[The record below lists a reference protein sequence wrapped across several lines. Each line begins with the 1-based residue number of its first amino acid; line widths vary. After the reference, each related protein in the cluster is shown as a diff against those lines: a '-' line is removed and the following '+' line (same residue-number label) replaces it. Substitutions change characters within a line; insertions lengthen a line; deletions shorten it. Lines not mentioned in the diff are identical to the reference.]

1 MNLQLLSNCAP
12 HFLFLTKALNNLK
25 FTLPIPEYKQIIRI
39 FVDPYLREL
48 LIRNKKDQMETVEN
62 KYITVAYKLYA
73 IEDGEKDFTEEAT
86 AEHPFQFI
94 SGLGL
99 TLESFEDQVKDLKA
113 GDKFD
118 FTIACAD
125 AYGDFDE
132 EHVIDL
138 PKQIFEVDGKF
149 DNERIVAGNVVPL
162 MTSEGQRINGT
173 VQEIKADVVVMDM
186 NHPLAG
192 CDLNFVGEVIES
204 RPATNE
210 ELAEIAR
217 MMSGGGCSCGCDS
230 CGDNCGDG
238 CGDHDHEG
246 CGCNH

>member
-1 MNLQLLSNCAP
+1 
-12 HFLFLTKALNNLK
+12 
-25 FTLPIPEYKQIIRI
+25 
-39 FVDPYLREL
+39 
-48 LIRNKKDQMETVEN
+48 METVEN

-149 DNERIVAGNVVPL
+149 DSERIVAGNVVPL

-217 MMSGGGCSCGCDS
+217 MMSGGGSSSGRS
-230 CGDNCGDG
+230 GAGGRSGRTATSGQSSGGGSSTSHSQEVTTRNLHKKVSFIFNPSRAGLQMQALA
-238 CGDHDHEG
+238 HLLVQV
-246 CGCNH
+246 

>member
-1 MNLQLLSNCAP
+1 
-12 HFLFLTKALNNLK
+12 
-25 FTLPIPEYKQIIRI
+25 
-39 FVDPYLREL
+39 
-48 LIRNKKDQMETVEN
+48 
-62 KYITVAYKLYA
+62 
-73 IEDGEKDFTEEAT
+73 
-86 AEHPFQFI
+86 
-94 SGLGL
+94 
-99 TLESFEDQVKDLKA
+99 VKDLKA

-149 DNERIVAGNVVPL
+149 DSERIVAGNVVPL

-230 CGDNCGDG
+230 CGDGCGDG
-238 CGDHDHEG
+238 CGDHDHQG

>member
-1 MNLQLLSNCAP
+1 
-12 HFLFLTKALNNLK
+12 
-25 FTLPIPEYKQIIRI
+25 
-39 FVDPYLREL
+39 
-48 LIRNKKDQMETVEN
+48 METVEN
-62 KYITVAYKLYA
+62 KKITVAYKLYA

-86 AEHPFQFI
+86 AENPFEFI

-99 TLESFEDQVKDLKA
+99 TLESFEEQVKDLKA

-118 FTIACAD
+118 FTIASED
-125 AYGDFDE
+125 AYGDFDD
-132 EHVIDL
+132 EHVIEL

-149 DNERIVAGNVVPL
+149 DDERILVGNVVPL

-204 RPATNE
+204 RPATND
-210 ELAEIAR
+210 ELAEIAQ
-217 MMSGGGCSCGCDS
+217 MMSGGGCGCGCDS
-230 CGDNCGDG
+230 CGDDCSDHEHG
-238 CGDHDHEG
+238 CGGG
-246 CGCNH
+246 CH

>member
-1 MNLQLLSNCAP
+1 
-12 HFLFLTKALNNLK
+12 
-25 FTLPIPEYKQIIRI
+25 
-39 FVDPYLREL
+39 
-48 LIRNKKDQMETVEN
+48 METVEN

-99 TLESFEDQVKDLKA
+99 TLESFEDQVKSLKA

-149 DNERIVAGNVVPL
+149 DSERIVAGNVVPL

-173 VQEIKADVVVMDM
+173 VQEVKADVVVMDM

-230 CGDNCGDG
+230 CGDDCGDG
-238 CGDHDHEG
+238 CGDHDHQGCG

>member
-1 MNLQLLSNCAP
+1 
-12 HFLFLTKALNNLK
+12 
-25 FTLPIPEYKQIIRI
+25 
-39 FVDPYLREL
+39 
-48 LIRNKKDQMETVEN
+48 METVEN

-149 DNERIVAGNVVPL
+149 DSERIVAGNVVPL

-192 CDLNFVGEVIES
+192 CDLNLDAVAVAIAVVTVAATDAAITITKDADAIIKIVI
-204 RPATNE
+204 N
-210 ELAEIAR
+210 
-217 MMSGGGCSCGCDS
+217 GK
-230 CGDNCGDG
+230 
-238 CGDHDHEG
+238 
-246 CGCNH
+246 

>member
-1 MNLQLLSNCAP
+1 MIKKIIYLAFLLPLAGNAQTTVIKP
-12 HFLFLTKALNNLK
+12 LVKQPTAFAIITDNQTYANTK
-25 FTLPIPEYKQIIRI
+25 
-39 FVDPYLREL
+39 
-48 LIRNKKDQMETVEN
+48 
-62 KYITVAYKLYA
+62 
-73 IEDGEKDFTEEAT
+73 EAT

-149 DNERIVAGNVVPL
+149 DSERIVAGNVVPL

-230 CGDNCGDG
+230 CGDGCGDG
-238 CGDHDHEG
+238 CGDHDHQG